1 MNFLIVLGSRP
12 GDVILDIT
20 CGSGTTCVAAAMLDR
35 HYIGIEADADYAAIA
50 RARVAAVKKAQSAK
64 SAAAPKPAAKKT
76 TARSGKAT
84 SKRSKS
90 STSRAP
96 RKPAESSAARPADA
110 RRSQPSAPGRL
121 TAGELF
127 AGVGGF
133 RLGLGRSG
141 WDTVFSNQWEPGT
154 ATQHASECLCPQ
166 LRRRGAPQ
174 RGHHDAARQ
183 GPGRHDHHPRADAA
197 LWWHRLVSTIA
208 SPSRCPT
215 RRGSRARRVSSGG
228 RSSGSW
234 SIAVPRSCCWRTWT
248 GCSSHPRKQ
257 RGRDFAVIVRS
268 LTDLGYTVEWRVVN
282 AADYGFAQRRRRVFI
297 VATDTRV
304 LPVPRKLDAA
314 ALIGRDGVLARALPV
329 APIEEDALS
338 TFSIDGTLEEV
349 GRCFGAGLKRSPF
362 LDAGFAVGHLVRC
375 CTPTPDY
382 HGPVATLG
390 SVLLD
395 ERLVPKRFF
404 IDRNKLP
411 SWRYLKGAKRLNRTR
426 PDGSGYV
433 YTEGAVAFPDA
444 ANRASR
450 TLLTSEGSSSASRTT
465 HVVKCGNRRHR
476 RLTPVELERLN
487 GFPDEWTKLR
497 GEGVENSDVRRG
509 FLMGNALVVG
519 LVERIGEVLA
529 ADWKA
534 RVATAPVPP
543 TVPMPLNSIAQEQA
557 APYGTY
563 TPVEERR
570 AA

>member
-1 MNFLIVLGSRP
+1 MLGSRL
-12 GDVILDIT
+12 GDVVLDPYA
-20 CGSGTTCVAAAMLDR
+20 GSGTTLVAAASPW
-35 HYIGIEADADYAAIA
+35 AAASSASSATKDYVEVA
-50 RARVAAVKKAQSAK
+50 RARVAA
-64 SAAAPKPAAKKT
+64 AAAPRRPVDPRS
-76 TARSGKAT
+76 TASGPKD
-84 SKRSKS
+84 
-90 STSRAP
+90 P
-96 RKPAESSAARPADA
+96 RK
-110 RRSQPSAPGRL
+110 SQPTAPGRL

-154 ATQHASECLCPQ
+154 ATQHASECYVHNF
-166 LRRRGAPQ
+166 GDE
-174 RGHHDAARQ
+174 GHHNEDITTLLDRGLDDTTVIPELTLLCGGFPCVDYSVAKPLSQSKGLQ
-183 GPGRHDHHPRADAA
+183 GEKGQ
-197 LWWHRLVSTIA
+197 LWWQVHRLLEHRRPPLVLLENVDRLLK
-208 SPSRCPT
+208 SP
-215 RRGSRARRVSSGG
+215 AQ
-228 RSSGSW
+228 
-234 SIAVPRSCCWRTWT
+234 
-248 GCSSHPRKQ
+248 Q

-297 VATDTRV
+297 VATDTKV
-304 LPVPRKLDAA
+304 LPTSAMLDAA
-314 ALIGRDGVLARALPV
+314 ALIGRSGVLARALPV
-329 APIEEDALS
+329 EPIDEDALS

-382 HGPVATLG
+382 HGPLATLG

-404 IDRNKLP
+404 IGRNKLP

-426 PDGSGYV
+426 PDGSGYI

-465 HVVKCGNRRHR
+465 HVVRCGNRRHR

-487 GFPDEWTKLR
+487 GFPDEWTKLQ

>member
-1 MNFLIVLGSRP
+1 M
-12 GDVILDIT
+12 
-20 CGSGTTCVAAAMLDR
+20 
-35 HYIGIEADADYAAIA
+35 
-50 RARVAAVKKAQSAK
+50 
-64 SAAAPKPAAKKT
+64 
-76 TARSGKAT
+76 
-84 SKRSKS
+84 
-90 STSRAP
+90 
-96 RKPAESSAARPADA
+96 
-110 RRSQPSAPGRL
+110 
-121 TAGELF
+121 
-127 AGVGGF
+127 
-133 RLGLGRSG
+133 
-141 WDTVFSNQWEPGT
+141 
-154 ATQHASECLCPQ
+154 
-166 LRRRGAPQ
+166 
-174 RGHHDAARQ
+174 
-183 GPGRHDHHPRADAA
+183 
-197 LWWHRLVSTIA
+197 
-208 SPSRCPT
+208 
-215 RRGSRARRVSSGG
+215 
-228 RSSGSW
+228 
-234 SIAVPRSCCWRTWT
+234 
-248 GCSSHPRKQ
+248 
-257 RGRDFAVIVRS
+257 
-268 LTDLGYTVEWRVVN
+268 
-282 AADYGFAQRRRRVFI
+282 
-297 VATDTRV
+297 
-304 LPVPRKLDAA
+304 
-314 ALIGRDGVLARALPV
+314 LARALPV
-329 APIEEDALS
+329 EPIDEDALS

-362 LDAGFAVGHLVRC
+362 LDAGLALGHLVRC

-444 ANRASR
+444 ANRSSR

-534 RVATAPVPP
+534 HVAAAPAAPTAPTPLTQRRPGAGRAVWKPTTRSRRGGLPDELTHHHRASPRRRPETIVNRGPSTTRRTKPSGCADRAPP
-543 TVPMPLNSIAQEQA
+543 REQETRDEEDDGNTGA
-557 APYGTY
+557 
-563 TPVEERR
+563 EERHHPGAEGCPGDSPLPAMR
-570 AA
+570 GTGSECRPRGPIPGGNLPPG